1 MLGNFPME
9 RYLLTCLTF
18 WTRGSILINYKVRL
32 RLPREELICD
42 WIKAA
47 QLYIHQQDP
56 DLILTTPTISR
67 NQQCWPSWVEG
78 IGWRGRPLA
87 NIGRQRNAA
96 SCLAPP
102 LLHHG
107 SHHPP
112 QHHITLSH
120 HHHHHHHFHQNHHV
134 HQHPVQLHLHPT
146 TITVQLHHHGSHH
159 PIIWC
164 SNVLINCQN
173 HQVPKEL
180 AERYT
185 MY

>member
-56 DLILTTPTISR
+56 DLIMTTPTISR

-102 LLHHG
+102 LLHH
-107 SHHPP
+107 HDPTPP
-112 QHHITLSH
+112 PWLTLH
-120 HHHHHHHFHQNHHV
+120 YH
-134 HQHPVQLHLHPT
+134 T
-146 TITVQLHHHGSHH
+146 TITITTTIKVIMFINILSGSTST
-159 PIIWC
+159 PPPSRFNSTIMAQII
-164 SNVLINCQN
+164 Q
-173 HQVPKEL
+173 
-180 AERYT
+180 
-185 MY
+185 